1 MSKINKEKAITF
13 IAEYINYDMQSKD
26 RLGEIDWL
34 LKQVYG
40 EADIEHI
47 IDDWDLDDT
56 EKWSDSIKEIYERKE
71 IDE

>member
-71 IDE
+71 TDE

>member
-56 EKWSDSIKEIYERKE
+56 EQWSDSIKEIYEEEEK
-71 IDE
+71 

>member
-1 MSKINKEKAITF
+1 
-13 IAEYINYDMQSKD
+13 MQSKD

-47 IDDWDLDDT
+47 INDWDLDDT
-56 EKWSDSIKEIYERKE
+56 EKWSDSIKEIYERRE